1 MPAPVDRRASGAE
14 RPLAGVRVAVTR
26 DATRTDDLAAPLEA
40 LGAEVLVVPLVRV
53 EPIEPSALDAV
64 LADLARF
71 DWAAF
76 TSRHAVRLVL
86 EALGDASRMAGLR
99 IAAVGAATAE
109 ALRAAGL
116 VVEVVPERHSAEG
129 LLDAL
134 AAAGGVRG
142 ARVLYV
148 AAAGARE
155 LLSRGLEQL
164 GAEVTQVT
172 AYRTVFDVDGA
183 AALRSLLAAGA
194 VDVATLAAPSAVR
207 ALVAAAG
214 DDSRGVPV
222 VTIGPV
228 TTAAA
233 REAGLHVARE
243 AEVATAQALAEAVAA
258 WAASRASE

>member
-1 MPAPVDRRASGAE
+1 MSASDDRRAFRAD

-26 DATRTDDLAAPLEA
+26 DATRTADLVAPLEA
-40 LGAEVLVVPLVRV
+40 FGAEVLVVPLVRV
-53 EPIEPSALDAV
+53 EPIEPSTLGAA
-64 LADLARF
+64 LADLARY

-86 EALGDASRMAGLR
+86 EALGDARPLAGLR

-116 VVEVVPERHSAEG
+116 AVPVVPERHSAEG

-148 AAAGARE
+148 AASGARDV
-155 LLSRGLEQL
+155 LPRGLEQL
-164 GAEVTQVT
+164 GAAVTQMT
-172 AYRTVFDVDGA
+172 AYRTVFDADGA
-183 AALRSLLAAGA
+183 AALRTLLARGA
-194 VDVATLAAPSAVR
+194 VDVATLAAPSAAR

-214 DDSRGVPV
+214 EASRRLPV

-233 REAGLHVARE
+233 REAGLRVARE
-243 AEVATAQALAEAVAA
+243 AKVATAQGLAEAVAA
-258 WAASRASE
+258 WAASQASE

>member
-1 MPAPVDRRASGAE
+1 MPASDDRRAFHAD

-53 EPIEPSALDAV
+53 EPLDPSALRAA
-64 LADLARF
+64 LADPARY

-76 TSRHAVRLVL
+76 TSRHAVRLAL
-86 EALGDASRMAGLR
+86 GALGDPRRIAGLR
-99 IAAVGAATAE
+99 IAAVGAATGE

-116 VVEVVPERHSAEG
+116 AVSVVPERHSAEG
-129 LLDAL
+129 LLEAL

-148 AAAGARE
+148 AAAEARDV
-155 LLSRGLEQL
+155 LPRGLERL
-164 GAEVTQVT
+164 GAEVTQVP
-172 AYRTVFDVDGA
+172 AYRTVFDAEGA
-183 AALRSLLAAGA
+183 EALRTLLAEGA

-207 ALVAAAG
+207 ALVAAMG
-214 DDSRGVPV
+214 EGPRGLPV
-222 VTIGPV
+222 ITIGPV

-233 REAGLHVARE
+233 REAGLMVAQE
-243 AEVATAQALAEAVAA
+243 ARVATARALAEAVAA